1 MWGRIKGQP
10 RFAAQLGIWSQSP
23 LWHFCWCLLWLFGQ
37 LWLPRP
43 FSSWEENK
51 VAEHRAGTRL
61 GRGRMQGGHRAGKKQ
76 KPSYLMASVHHLRT
90 VTAENEAL
98 RGLHFLSVTQSS
110 HYHAA
115 GSQRY
120 RIQEHSSHQPI
131 VISFQEHRNSLI
143 LHLRAYLASRYRLT
157 HSPPPVRS
165 LPLGCIATLTDFK
178 SP

>member
-1 MWGRIKGQP
+1 M
-10 RFAAQLGIWSQSP
+10 
-23 LWHFCWCLLWLFGQ
+23 
-37 LWLPRP
+37 
-43 FSSWEENK
+43 
-51 VAEHRAGTRL
+51 AEHRAGTRL

-165 LPLGCIATLTDFK
+165 LPLGCIATLTLNHHRHIFGISLREFSAK
-178 SP
+178 LSREGSPTLNVRAPSQGLKF